1 MRLAKLDICN
11 MALANIGQSDL
22 KSLTQPGEA
31 AAACKLRYD
40 EARLECLSMALWNFA
55 SVWKKGVL
63 LDVEAKPPYR
73 AAYQYPPD
81 ALKVFEIL
89 KPGGDKKPIPFEVTA
104 RPGMNGEKLIHTS
117 HPEPVFIY
125 SVDREQVEDFE
136 PTFVQAFVW
145 LLSSKIAMRI
155 TKKLQIQQECYK
167 MAVLKASEARSSD
180 FNEGTEDTD
189 KLASYHEVR

>member
-1 MRLAKLDICN
+1 MQLAKIDICN
-11 MALANIGQSDL
+11 MALANIGQPNL
-22 KSLTQPGEA
+22 KSLQQPGPA
-31 AAACKLRYD
+31 AAVCNLRYD
-40 EARLECLSMALWNFA
+40 EARLEMLSMALWNFA
-55 SVWKKGVL
+55 SMWKRGVL
-63 LDVEAKPPYR
+63 LDIEAKPPYR

-104 RPGMNGEKLIHTS
+104 RPGFSGEKVINTS
-117 HPEPVFIY
+117 HPDPIFVY
-125 SVDREQVEDFE
+125 SVDRTNIEDFE
-136 PTFVQAFVW
+136 PTFVQAVSW
-145 LLSSKIAMRI
+145 LLSSKIAMTI
-155 TKKLQIQQECYK
+155 TKKLQHQQESYK